1 MALGIAVVG
10 GNGSGKSTFGK
21 ALADMLGY
29 KHIDV
34 EDYAFRDSAVPYTE
48 PRPVSEM
55 REMIFR
61 DIQKHGDFVL
71 SSVGGDMGE
80 EINAL
85 YKTIVYIQVPLDV
98 RMERVKQRAIDRFG
112 NRVLAG
118 GDMYAREQEFLNFV
132 AVRTLER
139 TDSWVQ
145 KAGLPVI
152 YVDGTALVT
161 DTAQQLAKQ
170 LTAQKATE

>member
-1 MALGIAVVG
+1 MAGIAIVG

-98 RMERVKQRAIDRFG
+98 RMEQVKQG
-112 NRVLAG
+112 
-118 GDMYAREQEFLNFV
+118 QS
-132 AVRTLER
+132 
-139 TDSWVQ
+139 TDS
-145 KAGLPVI
+145 A
-152 YVDGTALVT
+152 TACWRAAICMRRSRNFLILSLC
-161 DTAQQLAKQ
+161 AH
-170 LTAQKATE
+170 

>member
-1 MALGIAVVG
+1 MAGIAIVG

-48 PRPVSEM
+48 SRPVSEM
-55 REMIFR
+55 RKMIFR
-61 DIQKHGDFVL
+61 DIQKHGDFAL

-112 NRVLAG
+112 NRVLSG
-118 GDMYAREQEFLNFV
+118 GDMYVQEQEFLNFV

-139 TDSWVQ
+139 TDRWVQ

-152 YVDGTALVT
+152 YVDGTTPVADNLR
-161 DTAQQLAKQ
+161 LIKKQ
-170 LTAQKATE
+170 IRL

>member
-1 MALGIAVVG
+1 MAGIAIVG

-48 PRPVSEM
+48 HRPVSEM

-85 YKTIVYIQVPLDV
+85 YKTIVYIQAPLDV
-98 RMERVKQRAIDRFG
+98 RMERVKQRTIDRFG

-118 GDMYAREQEFLNFV
+118 GDMYVQEQEFLNFV

>member
-1 MALGIAVVG
+1 MASIAVVG

-29 KHIDV
+29 KYIDV
-34 EDYAFRDSAVPYTE
+34 ETYAFRDSAVPYSE
-48 PRPVSEM
+48 PRPVSEV
-55 REMIFR
+55 RKMIFG

-85 YKTIVYIQVPLDV
+85 YKTIVYIQAPLDV

-118 GDMYAREQEFLNFV
+118 GDMYAQEQTFLNFV
-132 AVRTLER
+132 AARTLER
-139 TDSWVQ
+139 TDRWVQ

-152 YVDGTALVT
+152 YVDGSLPVADNLR
-161 DTAQQLAKQ
+161 LIKKQ
-170 LTAQKATE
+170 I